1 VNNVITGVNYLP
13 NNSAIANLPIV
24 VMDSCIK

>member
-1 VNNVITGVNYLP
+1 VITGVNYLA